1 MKYHHFIYNIF
12 IWCYRSKNQTLTN
25 TRDVENGMY
34 SEFAAGALLENS
46 SIHQSLRGGSCENYT
61 SGEN

>member
-1 MKYHHFIYNIF
+1 MYARRESIGSNDGGA
-12 IWCYRSKNQTLTN
+12 SKDAKDTGHQCILIQK
-25 TRDVENGMY
+25 
-34 SEFAAGALLENS
+34 FAAGALLENS